1 MRREPLA
8 VLLAA
13 TLAATSVGAVF
24 AQGQPESEPFGW
36 PIQEWQRQTEAAELT
51 LPGPKV
57 VRKGPP
63 SSGAVAL
70 TFDDGHNAKAC
81 ASIAETLRRHGAVG
95 TFFIN
100 GHWLKRD
107 PNRWRRILDGMET
120 ANHTR
125 SHRKLTEEPHSVVV
139 NQIRSNEYLHEAVLG
154 RPMLKALRPPYGAY
168 GDRVG
173 RIAKGL
179 GYDHVVMWNVDAG
192 DWRPNAKPKRIIRAA
207 TGAAPGS
214 IILMHCARD
223 ATAKALPKIVRHYQR
238 RGIEVAG
245 LSKVLQGAKTSNGA
259 TERYG
264 G

>member
-13 TLAATSVGAVF
+13 TLAATSAGAVF

-36 PIQEWQRQTEAAELT
+36 PIQEWQRRTEADEPT

-57 VRKGPP
+57 VRKGPS

-100 GHWLKRD
+100 GHWLKQD

-120 ANHTR
+120 ANHTP
-125 SHRKLTEEPHSVVV
+125 EPD
-139 NQIRSNEYLHEAVLG
+139 RGAPLG
-154 RPMLKALRPPYGAY
+154 RRQPDPQQ
-168 GDRVG
+168 RVPAQG
-173 RIAKGL
+173 GV
-179 GYDHVVMWNVDAG
+179 GTTDAQG
-192 DWRPNAKPKRIIRAA
+192 VATTVWR
-207 TGAAPGS
+207 
-214 IILMHCARD
+214 
-223 ATAKALPKIVRHYQR
+223 
-238 RGIEVAG
+238 
-245 LSKVLQGAKTSNGA
+245 LQ
-259 TERYG
+259 
-264 G
+264 